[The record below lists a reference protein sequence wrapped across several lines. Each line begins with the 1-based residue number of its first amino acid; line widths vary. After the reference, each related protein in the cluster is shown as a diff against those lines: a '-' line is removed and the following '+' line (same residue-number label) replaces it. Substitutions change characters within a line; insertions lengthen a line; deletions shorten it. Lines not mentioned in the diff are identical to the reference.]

1 MTLYEVYKD
10 SLKKLKN
17 PDADEISVRILLCHN
32 NGIKSMSGFYIH
44 KNENIRDF
52 PGFLEQFNRFLAG
65 EPIQYI
71 LGETDFLGLTFNVD
85 KRVLIPRQET
95 EEVVTQA
102 YLRALQKLGDHVIN
116 VADICCG
123 SGVMGITLA
132 KKLKVRYLFMSDV
145 SEDAIDVAKE
155 NAKKN
160 DVIANFFVGNACD
173 ELVKAG
179 AKVDLLVANPPYIL
193 NRNEVDES
201 VMNNEPHIALFAD
214 EELTVYRDIFKALPK
229 LKEKGKD
236 LLCVFEIGYDLK
248 EKLTKIIEETMR
260 NVSFGFVKDINGKER
275 ILILELK

>member
-17 PDADEISVRILLCHN
+17 PDTDEISVRILLCHN

-44 KNENIRDF
+44 KNENIKDL
-52 PGFLEQFNRFLAG
+52 PLFLNQLERFMNG

-71 LGETDFLGLTFNVD
+71 LGETEFLGLDFYVD

-102 YLRALQKLGDHVIN
+102 YLRALQEFGDNVIN

-132 KKLKVRYLFMSDV
+132 KKLKVRYLFMSDI
-145 SEDAIDVAKE
+145 SEDAIEVAKK
-155 NAKKN
+155 NASRN
-160 DVIANFFVGNACD
+160 DVIANFFVGDACN

-193 NRNEVDES
+193 NREDVDQS
-201 VMNNEPHIALFAD
+201 VLDNEPHLALFAD
-214 EELTVYRDIFKALPK
+214 EELSVYKHIFEALPK
-229 LKEKGKD
+229 IKNKK

-248 EKLTKIIEETMR
+248 EKLTKLLEKTVK
-260 NVSFGFVKDINGKER
+260 NATFGFVKDINGKER
-275 ILILELK
+275 ILILELR

>member
-10 SLKKLKN
+10 SLTKLKN
-17 PDADEISVRILLCHN
+17 PDTDEISVRILLCHN

-44 KNENIRDF
+44 KNENIRDL
-52 PGFLEQFNRFLAG
+52 PGFLSQFQRFLDG

-71 LGETDFLGLTFNVD
+71 LGETEFLGLNFNVD

-102 YLRALQKLGDHVIN
+102 YLRALQMFGDSVIN
-116 VADICCG
+116 VADVCCG

-132 KKLKVRYLFMSDV
+132 KKLKVRYLFMSDI
-145 SEDAIDVAKE
+145 SEDAIEVAKT
-155 NAKKN
+155 NAKRN
-160 DVIANFFVGNACD
+160 DVIANFFVGDACD

-193 NRNEVDES
+193 NKDEVDKS
-201 VMNNEPHIALFAD
+201 VLENEPHIALFAD
-214 EELTVYRDIFKALPK
+214 EELTVYKHIFEALPK
-229 LKEKGKD
+229 IKNKR

-248 EKLTKIIEETMR
+248 EKLTKLLEKTVK
-260 NVSFGFVKDINGKER
+260 NATFGFVKDINGKER
-275 ILILELK
+275 ILILELR

>member
-44 KNENIRDF
+44 KNENIKDF
-52 PGFLEQFNRFLAG
+52 PTFSAQFDRFLKG
-65 EPIQYI
+65 EPLQYI
-71 LGETDFLGLTFNVD
+71 LGETEFLGIDFNVD
-85 KRVLIPRQET
+85 SRVLIPRQET

-102 YLRALQKLGDHVIN
+102 YLRALQEFGDNVIN

-145 SEDAIDVAKE
+145 SADAIEVAKL
-155 NAKKN
+155 NAKRN
-160 DVIANFFVGNACD
+160 DVIANFFVGDACD

-193 NRNEVDES
+193 NREEVDRS
-201 VMNNEPHIALFAD
+201 VLDYEPHLALFAD
-214 EELTVYRDIFKALPK
+214 EELSVYKHIFEALPK
-229 LKEKGKD
+229 IKNKK
-236 LLCVFEIGYDLK
+236 LLCVFEIGHDLK
-248 EKLTKIIEETMR
+248 EKLTKLLEKTVK
-260 NVSFGFVKDINGKER
+260 NATFGFAKDISGKER
-275 ILILELK
+275 ILILEMR

>member
-10 SLKKLKN
+10 SLTKLKN
-17 PDADEISVRILLCHN
+17 PDTDEISVRILLCHN

-44 KNENIRDF
+44 KNENIKDL
-52 PGFLEQFNRFLAG
+52 PMFLKQFDRFLKG

-71 LGETDFLGLTFNVD
+71 LGETEFLGYDFFVD

-102 YLRALQKLGDHVIN
+102 YLRALQEFSDGVIN

-132 KKLKVRYLFMSDV
+132 KKLKVRYLFMSDL
-145 SEDAIDVAKE
+145 SEDAIEVAKK
-155 NAKKN
+155 NAKRN

-193 NRNEVDES
+193 NKAEVDKS
-201 VMNNEPHIALFAD
+201 VLEHEPHLALFAD
-214 EELTVYRDIFKALPK
+214 EELSVYKDIFEALPK
-229 LKEKGKD
+229 IKNKK

-248 EKLTKIIEETMR
+248 EKLTKLLGKTVK
-260 NVSFGFVKDINGKER
+260 NATFGFVKDINGKER
-275 ILILELK
+275 ILILELR

>member
-10 SLKKLKN
+10 SLTKLKN
-17 PDADEISVRILLCHN
+17 PDTDEISVRILLCHN

-44 KNENIRDF
+44 KNENIKDL
-52 PGFLEQFNRFLAG
+52 PMFLKQFNRFLKG

-71 LGETDFLGLTFNVD
+71 LGETEFLGYDFFVD

-102 YLRALQKLGDHVIN
+102 YLRALQEFGDGVIN

-132 KKLKVRYLFMSDV
+132 KKLKVRYLFMSDL
-145 SEDAIDVAKE
+145 SEDAIQVAKK
-155 NAKKN
+155 NAKRN

-193 NRNEVDES
+193 NKAEVDKS
-201 VMNNEPHIALFAD
+201 VLEHEPHLALFAD
-214 EELTVYRDIFKALPK
+214 EELSVYKDIFDSLPK
-229 LKEKGKD
+229 IKNKK
-236 LLCVFEIGYDLK
+236 LLCVFEIGYDLR
-248 EKLTKIIEETMR
+248 EKLTKLLEKTVK
-260 NVSFGFVKDINGKER
+260 NASFGFVKDINGKER
-275 ILILELK
+275 ILILELR

>member
-10 SLKKLKN
+10 SLTKLKN
-17 PDADEISVRILLCHN
+17 PDTDEISVRILLCHN

-44 KNENIRDF
+44 KNENIKNL
-52 PGFLEQFNRFLAG
+52 PMFLKQFDRFLKG

-71 LGETDFLGLTFNVD
+71 LGETEFLGYDFFVD

-102 YLRALQKLGDHVIN
+102 YLRALQEFGDGVIN

-132 KKLKVRYLFMSDV
+132 KKLKVRYLFMSDL
-145 SEDAIDVAKE
+145 SEDAIQVAKK
-155 NAKKN
+155 NAKRN

-193 NRNEVDES
+193 NKAEVDKS
-201 VMNNEPHIALFAD
+201 VLEHEPHLALFAD
-214 EELTVYRDIFKALPK
+214 EELSVYKDIFEALPK
-229 LKEKGKD
+229 IKNKKM
-236 LLCVFEIGYDLK
+236 LCVFEIGYDLR
-248 EKLTKIIEETMR
+248 EKLTKLLEKTVK
-260 NVSFGFVKDINGKER
+260 NATFGFVKDINGKER
-275 ILILELK
+275 ILILELR

>member
-10 SLKKLKN
+10 SVKKLSN
-17 PDADEISVRILLCHN
+17 PDTDEIAVRILLCHN

-44 KNENIRDF
+44 KDENIKDF
-52 PGFLEQFNRFLAG
+52 PAFSKQFDEFLSG
-65 EPIQYI
+65 KPIQYI
-71 LGETDFLGLTFNVD
+71 LNETEFLGMNFYVD
-85 KRVLIPRQET
+85 ERVLIPRQET

-102 YLRALQKLGDHVIN
+102 YLRALQKYGDHVIN

-132 KKLKVRYLFMSDV
+132 KKLKVRYLFMSDI
-145 SEDAIDVAKE
+145 SSDAIDVSRKNAE
-155 NAKKN
+155 NLG
-160 DVIANFFVGNACD
+160 VIANFFTGNACD

-193 NRNEVDES
+193 NRAEVDKS
-201 VMNNEPHIALFAD
+201 VLDHEPHIALFAD
-214 EELTVYRDIFKALPK
+214 EKLSVYRDIFKALPK
-229 LKEKGKD
+229 LKNKE

-248 EKLTKIIEETMR
+248 DKLTEIIKETLR
-260 NVSFGFVKDINGKER
+260 NVTFGFVKDINGKER

>member
-17 PDADEISVRILLCHN
+17 PDSDEIAVRILLCHN
-32 NGIKSMSGFYIH
+32 SGIKSMSGFYMR

-52 PGFLEQFNRFLAG
+52 PEFLRQFSEFLAG
-65 EPIQYI
+65 KPIQYI
-71 LGETDFLGLTFNVD
+71 LNETEFLGLDFYVD
-85 KRVLIPRQET
+85 ERVLIPRQET

-102 YLRALQKLGDHVIN
+102 YLRALEKFGDHVIN
-116 VADICCG
+116 VADVCCG

-132 KKLKVRYLFMSDV
+132 KKLKVRYLFMSDI
-145 SEDAIDVAKE
+145 SADAIEV
-155 NAKKN
+155 AKKN
-160 DVIANFFVGNACD
+160 AANLDVIGNFFVGNACD

-201 VMNNEPHIALFAD
+201 VLKYEPRVALFAD
-214 EELTVYRDIFKALPK
+214 KELSVYRDIFKSLPK
-229 LKEKGKD
+229 LKNKE

-248 EKLTKIIEETMR
+248 EKLTEIIKETLK
-260 NVSFGFVKDINGKER
+260 NVTFGFAKDINGKER
-275 ILILELK
+275 ILILDLK

>member
-10 SLKKLKN
+10 SLTKLKN
-17 PDADEISVRILLCHN
+17 PDTDEISVRILLCHN

-44 KNENIRDF
+44 KNENIKDF
-52 PGFLEQFNRFLAG
+52 PLFLNQFKRFLDG

-71 LGETDFLGLTFNVD
+71 LGETEFLGLDFNVD

-95 EEVVTQA
+95 EEVVIQA
-102 YLRALQKLGDHVIN
+102 YLRALQVFGDHVIN

-132 KKLKVRYLFMSDV
+132 KKLKVRYLFMSDI
-145 SEDAIDVAKE
+145 SNDAIDVAKS

-160 DVIANFFVGNACD
+160 NVIANFFVGNACD

-193 NRNEVDES
+193 NKEDVDMS
-201 VMNNEPHIALFAD
+201 VLEYEPHLALFAD
-214 EELTVYRDIFKALPK
+214 EELTVYKDIFRALPQ
-229 LKEKGKD
+229 LKKER

-248 EKLTKIIEETMR
+248 DKLTKLLEKTVK
-260 NVSFGFVKDINGKER
+260 NATFGFAKDINGKER
-275 ILILELK
+275 ILILELR

>member
-17 PDADEISVRILLCHN
+17 PDTDEISVRILLCHN

-44 KNENIRDF
+44 KNENIMDL
-52 PGFLEQFNRFLAG
+52 PLFLNQFERFLSG

-71 LGETDFLGLTFNVD
+71 LGETEFLGLDFYVD

-102 YLRALQKLGDHVIN
+102 YLRALQEFGDNVIN

-132 KKLKVRYLFMSDV
+132 KKLKVRYLFMSDI
-145 SEDAIDVAKE
+145 SEDAIEV
-155 NAKKN
+155 AKKN
-160 DVIANFFVGNACD
+160 ASRNEVIANFFVGDACN

-193 NRNEVDES
+193 NREDVDQS
-201 VMNNEPHIALFAD
+201 VLDNEPHLALFAD
-214 EELTVYRDIFKALPK
+214 EELSVYKHIFDALPK
-229 LKEKGKD
+229 IKNKK

-248 EKLTKIIEETMR
+248 EKLTKLLEKTVK
-260 NVSFGFVKDINGKER
+260 NATFGFVKDINGKER
-275 ILILELK
+275 ILILELR